1 VAGAATLRGLIGT
14 TRHAIRYIEGRSN
27 AESSLLG
34 PSDGSQKRIKPR
46 VLNRADLQ
54 KPGVSYLPYYHRDYE
69 THYPELEFS
78 SVNAAGPDTLLP
90 EVPSD
95 PRHPQEQT

>member
-1 VAGAATLRGLIGT
+1 MDVPPGSGCECHHAAGANVIGT
-14 TRHAIRYIEGRSN
+14 
-27 AESSLLG
+27 
-34 PSDGSQKRIKPR
+34 